1 MINIIK
7 NIVIV
12 CLLGVII
19 YGLYNYKQ
27 DYSNDKID
35 QYQHTID
42 SLALEIGKKDKVI
55 TSLDSTRGVL
65 DSLLIKD
72 KSKLTALQKEA
83 DKYRK
88 KYEQEHDRLNGM
100 SDDDIIREFT
110 TAFK

>member
-55 TSLDSTRGVL
+55 NSLDSTRGVL

-72 KSKLTALQKEA
+72 KSKLAALQKEA

-88 KYEQEHDRLNGM
+88 QYEQEHDRLNGM

-110 TAFK
+110 AAFK